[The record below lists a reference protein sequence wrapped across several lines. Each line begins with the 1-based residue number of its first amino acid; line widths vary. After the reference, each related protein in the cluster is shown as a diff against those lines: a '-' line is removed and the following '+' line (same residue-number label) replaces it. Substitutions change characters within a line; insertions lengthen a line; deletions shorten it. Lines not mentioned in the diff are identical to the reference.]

1 MHTIV
6 VAEARNKG
14 IPHDIILYS
23 AVSYKGYCRACST
36 TNGASR
42 PHKTS
47 ESDQELFR
55 VTPPTPTRYSTSNAS
70 ETSVF
75 LLTTMSTYET
85 PVKSKNL
92 NEIGD
97 SVAAMVACVL
107 QGHLALILETVREHS
122 RLLEW
127 H

>member
-1 MHTIV
+1 
-6 VAEARNKG
+6 
-14 IPHDIILYS
+14 
-23 AVSYKGYCRACST
+23 
-36 TNGASR
+36 
-42 PHKTS
+42 
-47 ESDQELFR
+47 
-55 VTPPTPTRYSTSNAS
+55 
-70 ETSVF
+70 
-75 LLTTMSTYET
+75 MSTYET
-85 PVKSKNL
+85 PVKARTL